1 MTVARTS
8 NPMLNR
14 SDMSGHSHVF
24 PGFARKTFSFS
35 LLRMMLALG
44 LLQVAF
50 IMLKNVPSM
59 PTVMRVFSCRI
70 LSNAFFFY
78 IYWDNFVILILLFLM
93 YSITVIY
100 LWVLLKIFIY
110 LWLCWVFLTVHGLSL
125 VAESMSYSL
134 VVVGRLLIEVT
145 SLVASLGSMTNWLQ
159 LLWHVCSV
167 FVVRRL

>member
-70 LSNAFFFY
+70 LSNAFCFF
-78 IYWDNFVILILLFLM
+78 LHLLRQFCDFNPSFLNVF
-93 YSITVIY
+93 YHSDLLVSTFKNIY
-100 LWVLLKIFIY
+100 LFMAVL
-110 LWLCWVFLTVHGLSL
+110 GLSRCAWAFSGCREHEL
-125 VAESMSYSL
+125 LSSS
-134 VVVGRLLIEVT
+134 GRQ
-145 SLVASLGSMTNWLQ
+145 AS
-159 LLWHVCSV
+159 H
-167 FVVRRL
+167 